1 MSSITETV
9 RDKYAAVA
17 LSGLSNNDTAVKSV
31 AAAFGY
37 SIEELASLPSEANM
51 GLSCGNPVA
60 MAALKLGEV
69 VVDLGCGG
77 GLDVL
82 LASRLVGPTGK
93 AIGVDMTTEMLE
105 RSRAGAAKAGA
116 TNVEFYQAQIDH
128 LPLPDAS
135 VDCVLSNCVINLA
148 ADKSAVFREM
158 LRVLKPGGRISISDI
173 ALKQPLPPDVAS
185 SLHAYVGCIARVMMI
200 SEYERLLN
208 KAGFE
213 AVIVTDTGADLNV
226 YAQASSSGCC
236 SPESDASCCAPASG
250 TSDASSATAETGG
263 SGSPVHDGLE
273 QIMRQFDV
281 NAYAASV
288 RVYATRGAHSVTL
301 PHYETPV
308 SGILYCSSMISST
321 KVTAMKTILIYDRP
335 MCCST
340 GICGPSVDPVL
351 PRFAADLDAMKQ
363 AGHTVERYNL
373 SQQPQAFIENKEIHA
388 LISSKGTDVLPVVV
402 VDGRVVSRG
411 IYPSMEMLQMW
422 TAGGVTAAAAPVM
435 TMSLPIADEGCCS
448 GSTGCC

>member
-1 MSSITETV
+1 MSSITEMV
-9 RDKYAAVA
+9 RDKYGAVA
-17 LSGLSNNDTAVKSV
+17 RSGLSNDSEAVKSV

-37 SIEELASLPSEANM
+37 SAEELASLPSEANM

-60 MAALKLGEV
+60 MAALRAGEV

-82 LASRLVGPTGK
+82 LASKLVGATGK
-93 AIGVDMTTEMLE
+93 AIGIDMTTEMLE
-105 RSRAGAAKAGA
+105 RAHAGAAKVGVM
-116 TNVEFYQAQIDH
+116 NVEFHQAQIDQ

-135 VDCVLSNCVINLA
+135 VDCILSNCVINLA
-148 ADKSAVFREM
+148 PDKPAVFREM

-185 SLHAYVGCIARVMMI
+185 SLQAYVGCIACAMMVT
-200 SEYERLLN
+200 EYERLLME
-208 KAGFE
+208 AGFE
-213 AVIVTDTGADLNV
+213 AVVVADTGADLNV
-226 YAQASSSGCC
+226 YAQASSAGCC
-236 SPESDASCCAPASG
+236 SSKPAVSCCAPASVAPG
-250 TSDASSATAETGG
+250 ASAETSDSEST
-263 SGSPVHDGLE
+263 VHDGLE

-288 RVYATRGAHSVTL
+288 RVYATRGAHSVTP
-301 PHYETPV
+301 PHDSMPV
-308 SGILYCSSMISST
+308 SSIPHSSTMISPT

-351 PRFAADLDAMKQ
+351 PRFAADLDTMKN

-422 TAGGVTAAAAPVM
+422 TAGGVAPAAVPVA
-435 TMSLPIADEGCCS
+435 TMSLPIADQGCCS